1 MHFCP
6 PWASPSSDGGLTLP
20 ALPRA
25 LSFIMGDDPSSLGWV
40 DGLREQIDFQR
51 AIVAS
56 LTESSASSGPSSA
69 DSQALADAEVLLA
82 ALESQMDFFDTQAGR
97 QALGMPRAWSPQLKT
112 EAGPS
117 RELPHMPSRW
127 SPVKSEPASQRQ
139 PKTEPGLSPDHQ
151 AAGPSLWATAITP
164 DDSGMPYKTEPG
176 SSSWAAGDVGSASA
190 SREVQSIICALE
202 KVVEEKSA
210 PLDGL
215 AGSPDYIESIIEDM
229 DADVQF
235 LIAIEEAR
243 VASLVGLE
251 APRHPDIDR
260 ILQSF
265 EKRKLAAQHR
275 LGLGNSPGSTP
286 GPGSS
291 IATPSTG
298 SDSSN
303 VYQAQSRA
311 GSRKRSFGTHIKDEP
326 APRAYQ
332 SKFMR
337 TSDESSVFADPFEAL
352 PGSGGVP
359 DHDIIDLTVD
369 DDEID
374 QQILR
379 HRQARQEQERA
390 AETED
395 ELQPWELADSR
406 DAIPIHDQGYQFPDY
421 AYASSQ
427 LVSRPAPADVSIQ
440 TIYDNAPLMHIPGA
454 YPYNYIDLS
463 NDEPQPI
470 SLHELTRRANN
481 IDFESGMDGDG
492 NRLHGRLQD
501 FLGAG
506 SHAERE
512 EEQIRNLFKSCRP
525 DIELQ
530 DSEQEATPEALKF
543 PLFPHQRLALKWMM
557 GMEQDQQK
565 KGGILADDMGLGK
578 TISTLSLMVARP
590 GQEADLKTNLI
601 IGPVALVRQWEAEI
615 KAKLKNGHK
624 MEVFLLHGTKRLP
637 FEKLKTYDVVLTTYG
652 TLAAEFK
659 RMERYRETNRSKS
672 EGELADDK
680 VFQKQCPLLHNSSR
694 FWRIILDEAQ
704 CVKNHNTQAAKA
716 VHALRGEHR
725 WCLSGTPMMNGAHEL
740 FSLFQFLRIGPYDK
754 QKMFNKAFGAL
765 KPSGRSSTY
774 SRQSLR
780 NNALK
785 QLQVVLQA
793 LMLRREKTSL
803 INGKPILDL
812 PPKIEEIVHVCF
824 SADETAFYR
833 DLETSSQNQVN
844 KYMRAGTLRKNY
856 SNVLV
861 LLLRLRQACCH
872 PNLNFDVE
880 YTADSGVSADQM
892 LELAKMFEQDV
903 IDRLKEAESFECPI
917 CYDAV
922 QDPKIL
928 FPCGH
933 ELCGECL
940 SRLTSNSEQDNIQ
953 AGQAGDGG
961 STSTLCPQC
970 RGRIDSRKVVNYGTF
985 KKVYMPEKAAG
996 EETVASEDDDESDDD
1011 SDGDKW
1017 KQPWESDS
1025 DSEEDSDADDEEAD
1039 DEGNLRDFVVA
1050 DDAVSDDEG
1059 EAVDDSDDD
1068 FKPRKAE
1075 KPSTSRGKQRRVIKD
1090 SDDEDEKDLDDM
1102 DLDPFSAGAS
1112 ASSKGK
1118 GKAVADSADEMA
1130 VPIDA
1135 AAKRA
1140 KNKTRRRDAKAAAK
1154 RKAKAD
1160 SEKRC
1165 KGKGK
1170 EKVKP
1175 HQLQTLR
1182 KDASRNKAARNKY
1195 MNYLYNN
1202 WISSA
1207 KVSRCTQLLSEIQ
1220 ERGEKT
1226 LVFSVWTGLLDLLEV
1241 AIMRDL
1247 GLHVCRYDGGMSRDQ
1262 RDSAAFS
1269 FQNNP
1274 RSTIMLVSLRAGNAG
1289 LNLTA
1294 ASQVIIMDPFWNP
1307 FIEMQAVDRAHR
1319 MGQMRT
1325 VNVHRI
1331 LVKGTVEDRISALQE
1346 QKRSLV
1352 NAALNE
1358 GDAKDVARL
1367 STKELMYL
1375 FGIAERR

>member
-1 MHFCP
+1 MDDGSSP
-6 PWASPSSDGGLTLP
+6 PAEPDE
-20 ALPRA
+20 
-25 LSFIMGDDPSSLGWV
+25 
-40 DGLREQIDFQR
+40 LRDQIDLQR

-56 LTESSASSGPSSA
+56 LMESSASGDLSGA
-69 DSQALADAEVLLA
+69 DPQTLADAEVRLVTLQ
-82 ALESQMDFFDTQAGR
+82 SKMDFLDTEAQR
-97 QALGMPRAWSPQLKT
+97 QARGMPGTWSPQLKT

-117 RELPHMPSRW
+117 RQLPRMPPRQ
-127 SPVKSEPASQRQ
+127 SPIKSEPAGRHQ

-151 AAGPSLWATAITP
+151 MAGPSSWATAM
-164 DDSGMPYKTEPG
+164 MPEHGGLPSRGPKIEPG
-176 SSSWAAGDVGSASA
+176 SSSRTAGDAGSASA
-190 SREVQSIICALE
+190 SQEIQSIISALE
-202 KVVEEKSA
+202 KAVNEKSA
-210 PLDGL
+210 QFDGL
-215 AGSPDYIESIIEDM
+215 AGSREYMESIIEEM
-229 DADVQF
+229 DSDVKF
-235 LIAIEEAR
+235 LIAIEETR
-243 VASLVGLE
+243 VVSLLGLE
-251 APRHPDIDR
+251 VPRHPDIDR

-265 EKRKLAAQHR
+265 QRRKLAAQHR
-275 LGLGNSPGSTP
+275 LGLGTSPGSTP
-286 GPGSS
+286 GPGSYTT
-291 IATPSTG
+291 TPSTG
-298 SDSSN
+298 SDSSL

-326 APRAYQ
+326 APKTYQ

-337 TSDESSVFADPFEAL
+337 TSDETPGFADPFEAL
-352 PGSGGVP
+352 PDNSSAP

-379 HRQARQEQERA
+379 HRQALHEQDHVA
-390 AETED
+390 KFED
-395 ELQPWELADSR
+395 GVQPWEVLHSR
-406 DAIPIHDQGYQFPDY
+406 DIVPSHQDYQLPEY
-421 AYASSQ
+421 AYESIQ
-427 LVSRPAPADVSIQ
+427 LASRPAPACVPSQ
-440 TIYDNAPLMHIPGA
+440 AIYGTPSMHIPGA
-454 YPYNYIDLS
+454 YPHNYIDLS
-463 NDEPQPI
+463 SDEPQPI

-481 IDFESGMDGDG
+481 IDFENVMNG
-492 NRLHGRLQD
+492 NGNPLYDRLQD

-530 DSEQEATPEALKF
+530 DSEQEDTPEALKF

-557 GMEQDQQK
+557 GMEQDQRK

-615 KAKLKNGHK
+615 KAKLKNGHR
-624 MEVFLLHGTKRLP
+624 MQVFLLHGQKRLP

-652 TLAAEFK
+652 TIAAEFK
-659 RMERYRETNRSKS
+659 RMGKYRETHRNKS
-672 EGELADDK
+672 EGQLADDK
-680 VFQKQCPLLHNSSR
+680 VFQKQCPLLHNKSR

-716 VHALRGEHR
+716 VHALQGEHR

-754 QKMFNKAFGAL
+754 QKLFNKAFGAL
-765 KPSGRSSTY
+765 KPSGRNSTY

-793 LMLRREKTSL
+793 LMLRREKTSQ

-812 PPKIEEIVHVCF
+812 PPKIEEVVHVCF

-880 YTADSGVSADQM
+880 YTVDSGVSADQM
-892 LELAKMFEQDV
+892 LELAKMFEQHV
-903 IDRLKEAESFECPI
+903 VDRLKEAESFECPI

-940 SRLTSNSEQDNIQ
+940 SRLASNSEQDNIQ
-953 AGQAGDGG
+953 AGEGG
-961 STSTLCPQC
+961 SASTLCPQC

-985 KKVYMPEKAAG
+985 KKVYMPENAAAEEVSG
-996 EETVASEDDDESDDD
+996 EQDDD
-1011 SDGDKW
+1011 SDGDSDGASDDDKW

-1025 DSEEDSDADDEEAD
+1025 DSGEDSETDDEEAD

-1050 DDAVSDDEG
+1050 DDAISDGEDE
-1059 EAVDDSDDD
+1059 AADDSDDD
-1068 FKPRKAE
+1068 LEPRKAE
-1075 KPSTSRGKQRRVIKD
+1075 KPSTSRGKQRLAIKD
-1090 SDDEDEKDLDDM
+1090 SDDEDEKDSDDM
-1102 DLDPFSAGAS
+1102 DLDPYAGAS

-1118 GKAVADSADEMA
+1118 GKAVEGSGDDMA
-1130 VPIDA
+1130 VTTGA

-1140 KNKTRRRDAKAAAK
+1140 QNKARRRDAKTAAK

-1160 SEKRC
+1160 SEKRS

-1247 GLHVCRYDGGMSRDQ
+1247 GLHVCRYDGGMTRDQ

-1375 FGIAERR
+1375 FGIGDRR

>member
-1 MHFCP
+1 MDDGSS
-6 PWASPSSDGGLTLP
+6 SPVEPDE
-20 ALPRA
+20 
-25 LSFIMGDDPSSLGWV
+25 
-40 DGLREQIDFQR
+40 LRDRIDLQR

-56 LTESSASSGPSSA
+56 LTESSASSGLSRA
-69 DSQALADAEVLLA
+69 DSQTLADAEVRLA
-82 ALESQMDFFDTQAGR
+82 TLQSKMDFLDTQTER
-97 QALGMPRAWSPQLKT
+97 QAQGMPGAWSSQIKT

-117 RELPHMPSRW
+117 RQLPRMPPQW
-127 SPVKSEPASQRQ
+127 YPEPASQRQ
-139 PKTEPGLSPDHQ
+139 PKTEPGLSRDHQ
-151 AAGPSLWATAITP
+151 TAGPSRQATAIVP
-164 DDSGMPYKTEPG
+164 EHSGLPSRRPKIEPG
-176 SSSWAAGDVGSASA
+176 SSSRTAGDAGSTSASHEI
-190 SREVQSIICALE
+190 RSIISGLE
-202 KVVEEKSA
+202 KVVNEKSA
-210 PLDGL
+210 LLDGL
-215 AGSPDYIESIIEDM
+215 AGSRDYMESIID
-229 DADVQF
+229 DLDRDVRF
-235 LIAIEEAR
+235 LFDIYETR
-243 VASLVGLE
+243 VASLLGLE
-251 APRHPDIDR
+251 APQHPDFDR

-337 TSDESSVFADPFEAL
+337 TSDEISGFADPFETL
-352 PGSGGVP
+352 PDSSSVP
-359 DHDIIDLTVD
+359 DHEIIDLTMD

-379 HRQARQEQERA
+379 HRREQGHVA
-390 AETED
+390 KTED
-395 ELQPWELADSR
+395 ELQSWEVAHR
-406 DAIPIHDQGYQFPDY
+406 RNTVPIHHQGHQFPDY
-421 AYASSQ
+421 AFGSSQ
-427 LVSRPAPADVSIQ
+427 LASRPAPANIPIQ
-440 TIYDNAPLMHIPGA
+440 TIYDNAPLAHIPGA
-454 YPYNYIDLS
+454 YAYNYIDLS

-481 IDFESGMDGDG
+481 IDFENGMHGDG
-492 NRLHGRLQD
+492 NPLYDRLQD

-512 EEQIRNLFKSCRP
+512 EEQIRNLLQSCRP

-557 GMEQDQQK
+557 GMEEDPRK

-590 GQEADLKTNLI
+590 GQEVDLKTNLI
-601 IGPVALVRQWEAEI
+601 VGPVALVRQWEAEI

-624 MEVFLLHGTKRLP
+624 MEVFILHGTKRLP

-659 RMERYRETNRSKS
+659 RMGKYRETHRSKS
-672 EGELADDK
+672 EGQFADDK
-680 VFQKQCPLLHNSSR
+680 VFQKQCPLLHNNSR

-754 QKMFNKAFGAL
+754 QKMFSKAFGAL
-765 KPSGRSSTY
+765 KPSGRNSTY

-780 NNALK
+780 SNALK

-793 LMLRREKTSL
+793 LMLRREKSSM

-880 YTADSGVSADQM
+880 YTVDIGVSADRM

-953 AGQAGDGG
+953 AGQTGEGG

-985 KKVYMPEKAAG
+985 KKVYMPEKAAA
-996 EETVASEDDDESDDD
+996 EEVLASEEDDDSDDD
-1011 SDGDKW
+1011 SNGDKW

-1025 DSEEDSDADDEEAD
+1025 DSEEDSDADSEEAD

-1050 DDAVSDDEG
+1050 DDAVSDDEH
-1059 EAVDDSDDD
+1059 EAADDSDDD
-1068 FKPRKAE
+1068 LEPRKAE

-1090 SDDEDEKDLDDM
+1090 SDDEGEKDLGDM
-1102 DLDPFSAGAS
+1102 DLDHFNAGAS
-1112 ASSKGK
+1112 APSAPSKGK
-1118 GKAVADSADEMA
+1118 GKAVEDSGDDMA
-1130 VPIDA
+1130 LPIDA

-1140 KNKTRRRDAKAAAK
+1140 KNKARRRDAKAAAK

-1160 SEKRC
+1160 SEKRG

-1247 GLHVCRYDGGMSRDQ
+1247 GLHVCRYDGGMTRDQ

-1375 FGIAERR
+1375 FGIGDRR